1 MVRLCITHLL
11 GIRSRIDQLVSE
23 RPGHTKGL
31 APRRC
36 LGRRDWVEYLGVS
49 VNQRTRC
56 DLNLDLALK
65 TNRIA
70 RGNGLSARQRN
81 FIRCRIYRC
90 HLDGA
95 HHTIH

>member
-56 DLNLDLALK
+56 DLNLDLALSPV
-65 TNRIA
+65 R
-70 RGNGLSARQRN
+70 RVRVSGSADDVQVRLEM
-81 FIRCRIYRC
+81 IVVGGVYDLWSI
-90 HLDGA
+90 
-95 HHTIH
+95 